1 MMPKIATFV
10 SSYALLWVAQHNQ
23 VDAFS
28 FQLSRRESLALVGGM
43 ASVVAPNTLSIF
55 PANAIDEEETVATT
69 ENATREEE
77 AVTTTETATK
87 EEEEPAPPPPP
98 KYKSSLS
105 EETPRSVTRMGGLL
119 EPFQDGPRRIV
130 MMVPSGWNKF
140 DGEVGAYDLKW
151 QDLVDKSENIKVSSS
166 PVKSTTTAIDALGDV
181 QDVGKN
187 LAAKRNAKLIS
198 AKERLTDG
206 VLFYKFDFAI
216 GDGTHQLLQLCVC
229 KGKLWSIDASST
241 EKRWSKR
248 SELYENVFR
257 SFMPKLA

>member
-1 MMPKIATFV
+1 
-10 SSYALLWVAQHNQ
+10 
-23 VDAFS
+23 
-28 FQLSRRESLALVGGM
+28 
-43 ASVVAPNTLSIF
+43 
-55 PANAIDEEETVATT
+55 
-69 ENATREEE
+69 
-77 AVTTTETATK
+77 
-87 EEEEPAPPPPP
+87 
-98 KYKSSLS
+98 
-105 EETPRSVTRMGGLL
+105 
-119 EPFQDGPRRIV
+119 

-216 GDGTHQLLQLCVC
+216 SDGTHQLLQLCVC

-241 EKRWSKR
+241 VSLFDSIRHWHVKLHASYYHLQLHGYAEYKS
-248 SELYENVFR
+248 SGGFPEQLFFVFPFQCSHIIR
-257 SFMPKLA
+257 IKFFVWFF

>member
-1 MMPKIATFV
+1 
-10 SSYALLWVAQHNQ
+10 
-23 VDAFS
+23 
-28 FQLSRRESLALVGGM
+28 
-43 ASVVAPNTLSIF
+43 
-55 PANAIDEEETVATT
+55 
-69 ENATREEE
+69 
-77 AVTTTETATK
+77 
-87 EEEEPAPPPPP
+87 
-98 KYKSSLS
+98 
-105 EETPRSVTRMGGLL
+105 
-119 EPFQDGPRRIV
+119 

-241 EKRWSKR
+241 VSLFDSIRYCHLTR
-248 SELYENVFR
+248 FLL
-257 SFMPKLA
+257 SFTITRLRRVQIFGGFSRAIVLCFSLLMFSHNPN